1 MSSILTIRLGAR
13 AQRRLVRLAG
23 WALCCALLAP
33 ADVLAAASQAPSPEP
48 ARAPRAVAQAS
59 PASEDDEPLPGLE
72 LALQLESTYLAL
84 AERVFPSIVTVR
96 AFERIPASETAAA
109 SSAPHPGWIS
119 PIDENYPGYR
129 RIGSASGVILTA
141 DGDVLTNR
149 ESLLKADGKPADL
162 VDVET
167 IDNRLTI
174 CRVLG
179 MEPTLNLA
187 VLKLDVYSSDNPPRF
202 RPIRMGNSFLLHP
215 GSIVAAVADPLG
227 PEKFFG
233 VGVCA
238 GTPNRECYQEQLSST
253 YVQTAMQVHP
263 GSYGGALVNLR
274 GEFVGM
280 LAPRAHATGA
290 RAGELATHTGLEFA
304 LPSNIIQGLYG
315 TIRRNQS
322 FQSPWLGYAVM
333 SMAELRKEL
342 GPQAAAALVRPPA
355 GIYIENVYT
364 PSPAA
369 AADVRPGDFLT
380 KFNGIEIHSPLDFQK
395 QLYLAGIGTRVPI
408 EFFRAGATYVR
419 ELVIEVRPPSATTR

>member
-1 MSSILTIRLGAR
+1 MSSSVLAGIRARTRSTFFQSALGLALGALCAGSHAFGQAR
-13 AQRRLVRLAG
+13 PAGAQGQL
-23 WALCCALLAP
+23 
-33 ADVLAAASQAPSPEP
+33 
-48 ARAPRAVAQAS
+48 
-59 PASEDDEPLPGLE
+59 EDDEPLPGLE

-96 AFERIPASETAAA
+96 AFERIPASETATAN
-109 SSAPHPGWIS
+109 PTPQTGWVS
-119 PIDENYPGYR
+119 PIDENYPGFR
-129 RIGSASGVILTA
+129 RIGAASGVILTA
-141 DGDVLTNR
+141 DGDILTSR
-149 ESLLKADGKPADL
+149 TSLLKADGKPADL

-179 MEPTLNLA
+179 MEPTLNIA

-215 GSIVAAVADPLG
+215 GSMVAAVADPFG

-263 GSYGGALVNLR
+263 GAYGGALVNLR

-280 LAPRAHATGA
+280 LAPRAHATGVSDA
-290 RAGELATHTGLEFA
+290 PHMGLEFA

-322 FQSPWLGYAVM
+322 FESPWLGYAVM
-333 SMAELRKEL
+333 SMAELRKEI
-342 GPQAAAALVRPPA
+342 GVEAAAALVRPPA
-355 GIYIENVYT
+355 GIYVENVFT

-395 QLYLAGIGTRVPI
+395 QLYLAGIGTRVPV
-408 EFFRAGATYVR
+408 EFFRAGERFVR
-419 ELVIEVRPPSATTR
+419 ELVIEVRPPNATTR

>member
-1 MSSILTIRLGAR
+1 MSSTVWLRARTRARIAFRSIALGALLC
-13 AQRRLVRLAG
+13 AFFSASH
-23 WALCCALLAP
+23 ALG
-33 ADVLAAASQAPSPEP
+33 Q
-48 ARAPRAVAQAS
+48 ARATGAQA
-59 PASEDDEPLPGLE
+59 ELDEEQPLPGLE

-109 SSAPHPGWIS
+109 SPPPQTGWIS
-119 PIDENYPGYR
+119 PIDENYPGFR
-129 RIGSASGVILTA
+129 RIGAASGVILTA
-141 DGDVLTNR
+141 DGDILTSR
-149 ESLLKADGKPADL
+149 TSLLKADGKPADL

-179 MEPTLNLA
+179 MEPTLNIA
-187 VLKLDVYSSDNPPRF
+187 VLKLDVYSNDNPPRF

-215 GSIVAAVADPLG
+215 GSMVAAVADPFG

-253 YVQTAMQVHP
+253 YVQAAMHVHP
-263 GSYGGALVNLR
+263 GAYGGALVNLR

-290 RAGELATHTGLEFA
+290 RADAPHMGLEFA

-322 FQSPWLGYAVM
+322 FESPWLGYAVM
-333 SMAELRKEL
+333 SMAELRKEI
-342 GPQAAAALVRPPA
+342 GAEAAAALVRPPA
-355 GIYIENVYT
+355 GIYIENVFT

-369 AADVRPGDFLT
+369 TADIRPGDFLT

-395 QLYLAGIGTRVPI
+395 QLYMAGIGARVPV
-408 EFFRAGATYVR
+408 EFFRAGESFVR
-419 ELVIEVRPPSATTR
+419 ELVIEVRPPTATTR